1 MSFGVDV
8 LGTLTEKLRQMVNET
23 QGQYSNFAIVNNMY
37 KDRQINE
44 RDFFDNISTYIIN
57 VSALNFLAVRVL
69 IELKSTIDKGT
80 SIKDATGGGVSPSV
94 PAGPQGN
101 FGIGA
106 FVGAGS
112 LPRKEGS
119 LDTVD
124 SKLSLPPAPTFKRVD
139 IDLRTKHQPNELEN
153 KTISEHGSRSCS
165 ICGATTSKQAKFC
178 RSCGSPIQ
186 KGL

>member
-37 KDRQINE
+37 KEGQINE
-44 RDFFDNISTYIIN
+44 RDFFDNVSTYIIN

-80 SIKDATGGGVSPSV
+80 SIKDATGGGVSTSV

-119 LDTVD
+119 VDTVD
-124 SKLSLPPAPTFKRVD
+124 SKLSLPQAPTFKRVD
-139 IDLRTKHQPNELEN
+139 IDLRTKHQPNEQEN